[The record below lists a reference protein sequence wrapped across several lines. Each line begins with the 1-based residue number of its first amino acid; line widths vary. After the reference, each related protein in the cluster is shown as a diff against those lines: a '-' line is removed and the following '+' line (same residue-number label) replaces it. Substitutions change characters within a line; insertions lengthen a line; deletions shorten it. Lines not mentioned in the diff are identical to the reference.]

1 MGLMLHQ
8 NRQMLYGEARLAWLL
23 EAVDELH
30 TAIADGTLD
39 TVTTLNEVEVQGML
53 YELIYVARETLD
65 EIENRRAATEPRLR
79 LVRKSS

>member
-8 NRQMLYGEARLAWLL
+8 NRQMLYSEARLAWLL

-39 TVTTLNEVEVQGML
+39 TVTTMSDAEVQGML

-65 EIENRRAATEPRLR
+65 EIETRRAAAEPRLR